1 MRTVHIGV
9 TGRDD
14 FKRSARAA
22 FRGEVQGEHIGFTSI
37 ERMHQVLTPNRWQML
52 QAMMGRE
59 PTGIRELARKLDR
72 DVKQVH
78 TDVTALM
85 NAGVI
90 DRTETGAVV
99 FPYDEIR
106 VNFTVK
112 AA

>member
-1 MRTVHIGV
+1 
-9 TGRDD
+9 
-14 FKRSARAA
+14 
-22 FRGEVQGEHIGFTSI
+22 
-37 ERMHQVLTPNRWQML
+37 MHQVLTPNRWQML